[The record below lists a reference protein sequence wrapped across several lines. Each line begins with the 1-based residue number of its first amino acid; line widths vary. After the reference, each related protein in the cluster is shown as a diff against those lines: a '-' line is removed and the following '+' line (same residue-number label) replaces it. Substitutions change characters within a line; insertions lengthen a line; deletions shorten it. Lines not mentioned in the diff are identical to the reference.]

1 MQSIY
6 DEVNGFVDAISEYE
20 LRTNK
25 QLRRKVR
32 TLLRSIE
39 GHTLRDR
46 KSSQSQDEVLS
57 YLNYK
62 MLRD

>member
-6 DEVNGFVDAISEYE
+6 DEVNGFVNAISEYE

-25 QLRRKVR
+25 QLRHKVK

-39 GHTLRDR
+39 GHAVRDQQIG
-46 KSSQSQDEVLS
+46 QSQGEVLS
-57 YLNYK
+57 YLNHR
-62 MLRD
+62 MLRS

>member
-1 MQSIY
+1 MQSVY
-6 DEVNGFVDAISEYE
+6 DEINGFVNAISEYE

-25 QLRRKVR
+25 QLRGKVK
-32 TLLRSIE
+32 TLLRSAE

-46 KSSQSQDEVLS
+46 NSNQSQGEVIS
-57 YLNYK
+57 YLNNK

>member
-6 DEVNGFVDAISEYE
+6 DEVNGFVNAISEYE

-25 QLRRKVR
+25 QLRHKVK

-39 GHTLRDR
+39 GHAVRDN
-46 KSSQSQDEVLS
+46 K
-57 YLNYK
+57 
-62 MLRD
+62 

>member
-6 DEVNGFVDAISEYE
+6 DEVNGFVSAISEYE

-25 QLRRKVR
+25 QLRRKIK

-39 GHTLRDR
+39 GHTVREQNDE
-46 KSSQSQDEVLS
+46 QSQNEVLS
-57 YLNYK
+57 YLNHK
-62 MLRD
+62 MLRS